1 MTGKKLLKR
10 DFKNGDGKVQKIE
23 MKSNSHVGA
32 ENMNLVMVY
41 HPTCKYSIE
50 MSKHFSAL
58 ANVVNKGNMKL
69 NIVGINDGI
78 GATYRKELPGNA
90 QINYYPM
97 ILLFKNDATM
107 SISEFN
113 PNDETQGQVSSQK
126 DELPFN
132 FDGLKMFLQKEGFK
146 F

>member
-1 MTGKKLLKR
+1 MRT
-10 DFKNGDGKVQKIE
+10 
-23 MKSNSHVGA
+23 NSHVGA

-50 MSKHFSAL
+50 MAKHFSNM

-69 NIVGINDGI
+69 NLIGINDGL
-78 GATYRKELPGNA
+78 APTYRKELPGNV
-90 QINYYPM
+90 QVNYYPM

-113 PNDETQGQVSSQK
+113 PFK
-126 DELPFN
+126 DEDEKP
-132 FDGLKMFLQKEGFK
+132 
-146 F
+146 

>member
-1 MTGKKLLKR
+1 
-10 DFKNGDGKVQKIE
+10 

-50 MSKHFSAL
+50 MAKHFTAL

-69 NIVGINDGI
+69 NLIGINDGL
-78 GATYRKELPGNA
+78 APTYRKELPGNA

-97 ILLFKNDATM
+97 ILLFSNDATM
-107 SISEFN
+107 TITEFN
-113 PNDETQGQVSSQK
+113 PPLEENSHSQ
-126 DELPFN
+126 ELPMN

>member
-1 MTGKKLLKR
+1 MINR
-10 DFKNGDGKVQKIE
+10 DYKNVDGKVQKIE

-50 MSKHFSAL
+50 MAKHFSNM

-69 NIVGINDGI
+69 NLIGINDGL
-78 GATYRKELPGNA
+78 ADYHKELPGNA
-90 QINYYPM
+90 KVNYYPM

-107 SISEFN
+107 SITEFN
-113 PNDETQGQVSSQK
+113 PDAET
-126 DELPFN
+126 PT
-132 FDGLKMFLQKEGFK
+132 
-146 F
+146 